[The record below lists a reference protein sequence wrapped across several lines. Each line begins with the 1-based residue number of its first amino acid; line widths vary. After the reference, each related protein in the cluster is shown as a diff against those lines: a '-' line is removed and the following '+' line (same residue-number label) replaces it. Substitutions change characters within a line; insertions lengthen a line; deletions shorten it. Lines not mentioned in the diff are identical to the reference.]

1 MKIFALYAKFDLTSG
16 PPWLDEFRKKYDEPW
31 DLHITLKQPCF
42 IPDEGVEKL
51 RSRVKSFFSELQI
64 PSHLIPINFKEIFT
78 HKGEHGM
85 TIMVR
90 AKPAKLLS
98 ALQKDL
104 VRALADYTDYV
115 DPDSRAY
122 EENFDPHITIGRRL
136 SPEHH
141 REASTYL
148 ADGYVCEGIIK
159 KVVLSVVKDETL
171 EEGLDPANKTAY
183 DL

>member
-1 MKIFALYAKFDLTSG
+1 MKIFALYTKFDLTSG

-42 IPDEGVEKL
+42 IPDGEVGKL
-51 RSRVKSFFSELQI
+51 RSRVKSFFSELEI
-64 PSHLIPINFKEIFT
+64 PDHVIPVRFEEVFVHHSEDGVT
-78 HKGEHGM
+78 V
-85 TIMVR
+85 MVR
-90 AKPAKLLS
+90 AERSESLLT
-98 ALQKDL
+98 LQRN
-104 VRALADYTDYV
+104 VVGALADYMQYV

-136 SPEHH
+136 SPEQH

-148 ADGYVCEGIIK
+148 ANGCVCEGTIK

-171 EEGLDPANKTAY
+171 EEGLNPANQTVY